1 LNRRLTPHP
10 SAFPARRAGRAPLN
24 RFMKFRL
31 LVALLLAPLAAW
43 AAYPSMTSLK
53 PHGGQIGADVKLTIT
68 GALLD
73 DFEDLM
79 FYTPGFK
86 VKSVESRAGNKVE
99 LTLSID
105 KSVRAGNHVMRVRT
119 KSGISHM
126 RQFFASPFPN
136 VEEKEPNSEFVA
148 AQTISLNQ
156 TIEGVI
162 LAEDVDY
169 FKLTVKKGQ
178 CIGVQVD
185 GLRLAAIPQGAM
197 DPYVAILDKDKFEKA
212 FSDDTILHRQD
223 GYCSFT
229 AEYDGEYYVMV
240 RESSYRG
247 SANSFYRLHVG
258 DFRRPDAIYPAGG
271 KLGSKLTV
279 RFVES
284 RDSFAEEVVLPAE
297 NDAEFVLYPKSQR
310 PAPSGNLFRLSTI
323 DNSLEVEPNETTE
336 TGTPAAEAQ
345 AYALNGIIEK
355 PGDVDFFRIP
365 LKKGQV
371 FECRAMAQA
380 LGSPLDP
387 VVTVYSPKGGSL
399 TGNDDGGG
407 MRRLDSR
414 FKFTASADGVY
425 SVRVADHLERG
436 GANFVYRIE
445 MVASQPSLT
454 FASPDYTVNDTSY
467 RQFMAVPRGGRM
479 VLLQNF
485 TRNGI
490 GGDYRFDIPGLP
502 AGVKLLDDAAPGDQP
517 GVPLVLEATADAPHA
532 GAIVTPLLQPK
543 DPNNK
548 IVGQM
553 RRTYDIVRIGN
564 VIYYQGI
571 EDQLPV
577 AVVDEAPY
585 SLEIQKP
592 TSPLVR
598 NGVFNL
604 KVVAKRKEGFKGAI
618 RVFMCWTPPGVSS
631 LGEKGIAA
639 DATECEFQLN
649 ANANVDTKTWKFVV
663 QGEADT
669 GKGRVYNASPFAELT
684 TEAPYVAA
692 NAIPLTAMEIG
703 TPGVM
708 ATNFEVQRP
717 FEGEAVAQL
726 VGAPDTIRIAP
737 IKVTKDT
744 KELRFT
750 VETDE
755 KSRPGK
761 TSNMF
766 VQIDIPVGK
775 GIATHRIALG
785 SILRLDPA
793 RKAAP
798 APVAKA
804 ATPAAAKAAAAAP
817 APAAPVVLSRLEQL
831 RQKNEAPKN

>member
-1 LNRRLTPHP
+1 
-10 SAFPARRAGRAPLN
+10 
-24 RFMKFRL
+24 MKLRHL
-31 LVALLLAPLAAW
+31 AALLLAPLAAW

-86 VKSVESRAGNKVE
+86 VKSVESRAANKVE

-136 VEEKEPNSEFVA
+136 VEEKEPNSEFAA
-148 AQTISLNQ
+148 AQPIALNQ

-178 CIGVQVD
+178 RIGVQVD

-197 DPYVAILDKDKFEKA
+197 DPYIAILDKDKFEKA

-229 AEYDGEYYVMV
+229 AEYDGDYYVMV

-247 SANSFYRLHVG
+247 SNNSYYRLHVG

-279 RFVES
+279 RFLES
-284 RDSFAEEVVLPAE
+284 RDSFAEDVVLPTE
-297 NDAEFVLYPKSQR
+297 DDAEFVLYPKSQP
-310 PAPSGNLFRLSTI
+310 PAPSGNLFRLSTV
-323 DNSLEVEPNETTE
+323 DNTLEAEPNDATE
-336 TGTPAAEAQ
+336 TGTAAAEAQ
-345 AYALNGIIEK
+345 AYALNGIIAK

-371 FECRAMAQA
+371 FECRALAQA

-436 GANFVYRIE
+436 GPNFVYRIE

-454 FASPDYTVNDTSY
+454 FASPDYSVNDTSY

-479 VLLQNF
+479 VLLENF

-490 GGDYRFDIPGLP
+490 SGDYRFDIPGLP
-502 AGVKLLDDAAPGDQP
+502 AGVKLLQDAAPGDMP
-517 GVPLVLEATADAPHA
+517 GMPLVLEAAKDAPYG

-585 SLEIQKP
+585 SLEIRQP
-592 TSPLVR
+592 ETPLVR

-804 ATPAAAKAAAAAP
+804 ATPAAAKAAAP
-817 APAAPVVLSRLEQL
+817 SPAAPVVLSRLEQL

>member
-1 LNRRLTPHP
+1 
-10 SAFPARRAGRAPLN
+10 
-24 RFMKFRL
+24 MKFRL
-31 LVALLLAPLAAW
+31 LAALLLAPFVAR
-43 AAYPSMTSLK
+43 AAYPDMSALK

-68 GALLD
+68 GARLD

-119 KSGISHM
+119 KSGVSHM
-126 RQFFASPFPN
+126 RQFFASPYPN

-148 AQTISLNQ
+148 AQPIALNQ
-156 TIEGVI
+156 TVEGVV

-169 FKLTVKKGQ
+169 YKLTVKKGQ
-178 CIGVQVD
+178 RIGVQVD
-185 GLRLAAIPQGAM
+185 ALRLAAIPQGAM

-229 AEYDGEYYVMV
+229 AEYDGDYYVMV

-279 RFVES
+279 NFLEARN
-284 RDSFAEEVVLPAE
+284 SFAEEVVLPTE
-297 NDAEFVLYPKSQR
+297 DDADFVLYPKSQS
-310 PAPSGNLFRLSTI
+310 PAPSGNLFRLSSVENT
-323 DNSLEVEPNETTE
+323 LEAEPNETFE
-336 TGTPAAEAQ
+336 KGTLAAEAQ
-345 AYALNGIIEK
+345 AYALNGVIEK
-355 PGDVDFFRIP
+355 PGDIDCFRVP

-371 FECRAMAQA
+371 FECRALAQI

-387 VVTVYSPKGGSL
+387 VVNVYTPKGGSL
-399 TGNDDGGG
+399 IGNDDGGG

-414 FKFTASADGVY
+414 FKITAPVDGIY
-425 SVRVADHLERG
+425 TVRVADHLERG

-454 FASPDYTVNDTSY
+454 FASPDYNINDTSY
-467 RQFMAVPRGGRM
+467 RQFMAVPKGGRM
-479 VLLQNF
+479 VLLANF
-485 TRNGI
+485 TRNGV
-490 GGDYRFDIPGLP
+490 GGDYRFDLKGLP
-502 AGVKLLDDAAPGDQP
+502 AGVKLLEDAAPGDLP
-517 GVPLVLEATADAPHA
+517 GVPLVLEAAADAPHG
-532 GAIVTPLLQPK
+532 GAVVTPLLQPK

-592 TSPLVR
+592 ETPLVR
-598 NGVFNL
+598 NGVYNL

-631 LGEKGIAA
+631 LGEQTIAA
-639 DATECEFQLN
+639 ESNECVFPLN
-649 ANANVDTKTWKFVV
+649 ANANVDTKSWKFVV
-663 QGEADT
+663 QGEADA
-669 GKGRVYNASPFAELT
+669 GKGRVYNASPFAELA
-684 TEAPYVAA
+684 TESPYVAA
-692 NAIPLTAMEIG
+692 NAIPLTAMEVG
-703 TPGVM
+703 TPGLMV
-708 ATNFEVQRP
+708 TNFEVARP

-726 VGAPDTIRIAP
+726 VGVPDTIRIAP

-744 KELRFT
+744 KELRFK

-755 KSRPGK
+755 KSRIGK
-761 TSNMF
+761 TANLF
-766 VQIDIPVGK
+766 VQVDIPVGK
-775 GIATHRIALG
+775 GVATHRIALG
-785 SILRLDPA
+785 SILRLDAA

>member
-1 LNRRLTPHP
+1 
-10 SAFPARRAGRAPLN
+10 
-24 RFMKFRL
+24 MKFRL
-31 LVALLLAPLAAW
+31 LAALLIAPLAAW
-43 AAYPSMTSLK
+43 AAYPDMSALR

-68 GALLD
+68 GARLD

-86 VKSVESRAGNKVE
+86 VKSVESRAANKVE

-119 KSGISHM
+119 KSGVSHM

-136 VEEKEPNSEFVA
+136 VEEKEPNSEFA
-148 AQTISLNQ
+148 GAQPIALNQ
-156 TIEGVI
+156 TVEGVI
-162 LAEDVDY
+162 LSEDVDY

-178 CIGVQVD
+178 RIGVQVD

-197 DPYVAILDKDKFEKA
+197 DPYVAILDKDRFEKA
-212 FSDDTILHRQD
+212 ASDDTILHRQD

-271 KLGSKLTV
+271 KLGTKLTV
-279 RFVES
+279 RFLEP
-284 RDSFAEEVVLPAE
+284 RDSFAEEVSLPAE
-297 NDAEFVLYPKSQR
+297 DDPEFVLYPKSQP
-310 PAPSGNLFRLSTI
+310 PAPSGNLFRLSTV
-323 DNSLEVEPNETTE
+323 DNTLEAEPNNVAEQ
-336 TGTPAAEAQ
+336 GTVAAEAA
-345 AYALNGIIEK
+345 AYALNGIIGQ
-355 PGDVDFFRIP
+355 PGDVDFFRVP

-371 FECRAMAQA
+371 FECRALAQT

-387 VVTVYSPKGGSL
+387 VVTVLSPKGNSL
-399 TGNDDGGG
+399 ASNDDGGG

-414 FKFTASADGVY
+414 FRLTAPADGVY
-425 SVRVADHLERG
+425 TVRVTDHLERG
-436 GANFVYRIE
+436 GVNFVYRIE

-454 FASPDYTVNDTSY
+454 FASPDYTINDTSY
-467 RQFMAVPRGGRM
+467 RQFLAVPKGGRM
-479 VLLQNF
+479 ALRENF
-485 TRNGI
+485 TRNGV
-490 GGDYRFDIPGLP
+490 GGDYRFELQGLP
-502 AGVKLLDDAAPGDQP
+502 AGVKLLDDAAPGSLP
-517 GVPLVLEATADAPHA
+517 GVPLVLEAAADAPHG
-532 GAIVTPLLQPK
+532 GAVVTPRLLPL

-592 TSPLVR
+592 ETPLVR
-598 NGVFNL
+598 NGIFNL
-604 KVVAKRKEGFKGAI
+604 KVVAQRKEGFKAPI
-618 RVFMCWTPPGVSS
+618 RVFMVWTPPGVSS
-631 LGEKGIAA
+631 LGEQTIPAG
-639 DATECEFQLN
+639 ATECVFQLS
-649 ANANVDTKTWKFVV
+649 AKADVEAKAWKFVV
-663 QGEADT
+663 QGEADA
-669 GKGRVYNASPFAELT
+669 GKGRVYNASPFAELV

-692 NAIPLTAMEIG
+692 NAIPLTAMEVG
-703 TPGVM
+703 TPGLMV
-708 ATNFEVQRP
+708 TNLEVLRP

-750 VETDE
+750 VETDG
-755 KSRPGK
+755 KSRVGK
-761 TSNMF
+761 TGNMF
-766 VQIDIPVGK
+766 VQVDIPTGK
-775 GIATHRIALG
+775 GLATHRIALG
-785 SILRLDPA
+785 STLRLDAP

-804 ATPAAAKAAAAAP
+804 AAPAAGKPAAPAAAP
-817 APAAPVVLSRLEQL
+817 APVVLSRLEQL
-831 RQKNEAPKN
+831 RLKNEAPKN

>member
-1 LNRRLTPHP
+1 
-10 SAFPARRAGRAPLN
+10 
-24 RFMKFRL
+24 MKFRL

>member
-1 LNRRLTPHP
+1 
-10 SAFPARRAGRAPLN
+10 
-24 RFMKFRL
+24 MKLRL
-31 LVALLLAPLAAW
+31 LAALLLAPFVAR
-43 AAYPSMTSLK
+43 AAYPDMTTLK
-53 PHGGQIGADVKLTIT
+53 PHGGQIGADVRLTIT
-68 GALLD
+68 GARLD

-119 KSGISHM
+119 KSGVSHM

-136 VEEKEPNSEFVA
+136 VEEKEPNSEFAA
-148 AQTISLNQ
+148 AQPIALGQ

-178 CIGVQVD
+178 RIGVQVD

-229 AEYDGEYYVMV
+229 AEYDGDYYVMV

-271 KLGSKLTV
+271 KLGSKLIV
-279 RFVES
+279 RFLES

-297 NDAEFVLYPKSQR
+297 DDAEFVLYPKSQP
-310 PAPSGNLFRLSTI
+310 PAPSGNLFRLSTV
-323 DNSLEVEPNETTE
+323 DNTLEAEPNDTFEK
-336 TGTPAAEAQ
+336 GTLAAEAS
-345 AYALNGIIEK
+345 AYALNGIIGK
-355 PGDVDFFRIP
+355 PGDIDCFRVP

-371 FECRAMAQA
+371 FECRALAQA

-387 VVTVYSPKGGSL
+387 VVNVYGPKGGAIN
-399 TGNDDGGG
+399 GNDDGGG

-414 FKFTASADGVY
+414 FKITVPVDGVY
-425 SVRVADHLERG
+425 TVRVTDHLERG

-454 FASPDYTVNDTSY
+454 FASPDYNINDTSY
-467 RQFMAVPRGGRM
+467 RQFMAIPKGGRM
-479 VLLQNF
+479 VLLENF
-485 TRNGI
+485 TRNGV
-490 GGDYRFDIPGLP
+490 GGDYRFELKDLP
-502 AGVKLLDDAAPGDQP
+502 AGVKLLEDAAPGDLP
-517 GVPLVLEATADAPHA
+517 GVPLVLEAAADAPHG

-543 DPNNK
+543 DPANK

-585 SLEIQKP
+585 SLEIEKP
-592 TSPLVR
+592 AAPLVR

-604 KVVAKRKEGFKGAI
+604 KVVAKRKEGFKGPI

-631 LGEKGIAA
+631 LGEQTIAA
-639 DATECEFQLN
+639 DANECFFQLN
-649 ANANVDTKTWKFVV
+649 ANANVDTKAWKFVV
-663 QGEADT
+663 QGEAEA
-669 GKGRVYNASPFAELT
+669 GKGRVYNASPFTEVP

-703 TPGVM
+703 APGVM
-708 ATNFEVQRP
+708 TTNFEVSRP

-737 IKVTKDT
+737 VKVTKDT

-755 KSRPGK
+755 KSRVGK
-761 TSNMF
+761 TANMF
-766 VQIDIPVGK
+766 VQVDIPVGK
-775 GIATHRIALG
+775 SFATHRIALG
-785 SILRLDPA
+785 SVLRLDPA

-804 ATPAAAKAAAAAP
+804 AAPSAAKAAAAAP

>member
-1 LNRRLTPHP
+1 
-10 SAFPARRAGRAPLN
+10 
-24 RFMKFRL
+24 MKFRL
-31 LVALLLAPLAAW
+31 LTAFLLAPLAAS
-43 AAYPSMTSLK
+43 AAYPEMSTLK
-53 PHGGQIGADVKLTIT
+53 PHGGQIGADLKLTIT
-68 GALLD
+68 GTRLD

-86 VKSVESRAGNKVE
+86 VKSVESRTPGKVE
-99 LTLSID
+99 LTLSIG
-105 KSVRAGNHVMRVRT
+105 KEVQAGNHVMRVRT

-136 VEEKEPNSEFVA
+136 VEEKEPNNDFA
-148 AQTISLNQ
+148 TAQPIELNQ
-156 TIEGVI
+156 TIEGVV
-162 LAEDVDY
+162 LPEDVDY
-169 FKLTVKKGQ
+169 YKLTVKKGQ
-178 CIGVQVD
+178 RIGVQVD
-185 GLRLAAIPQGAM
+185 GLRLATIPGGM
-197 DPYVAILDKDKFEKA
+197 FDPYVAILDKDKFEKA
-212 FSDDTILHRQD
+212 FSDDTILYRQD

-247 SANSFYRLHVG
+247 SNNSYYRLHVG

-279 RFVES
+279 RFLEAH
-284 RDSFAEEVVLPAE
+284 DSFAEETVLPKE
-297 NDAEFVLYPKSQR
+297 NDADFVLYPKSQR
-310 PAPSGNLFRLSTI
+310 PAPSGNTFRLSTI
-323 DNSLEVEPNETTE
+323 ENTLEVEPNNTPE
-336 TGTPAAEAQ
+336 TGTLAVAAD

-355 PGDVDFFRIP
+355 PGDVDYFRVP

-371 FECRAMAQA
+371 FECRGLAQA

-387 VVTVYSPKGGSL
+387 VVSVFTPKGASL
-399 TGNDDGGG
+399 VANDDGGG

-414 FKFTASADGVY
+414 FKFTVPVDGVY
-425 SVRVADHLERG
+425 AVRITDHLERG
-436 GANFVYRIE
+436 GPNFVYRIE
-445 MVASQPSLT
+445 MVASQPSLS
-454 FASPDYTVNDTSY
+454 FASPEYSVNDTSY
-467 RQFMAVPRGGRM
+467 RQFMAVPKGGRM
-479 VLLQNF
+479 VLLENF
-485 TRNGI
+485 TRNGV

-502 AGVKLLDDAAPGDQP
+502 AGVKLLEDAAPGDQP
-517 GVPLVLEATADAPHA
+517 GMPLVLEAAADAPYA
-532 GAIVTPLLQPK
+532 GTVVTPLLQPK

-553 RRTYDIVRIGN
+553 RRTYDIVRVGN

-585 SLEIQKP
+585 SLEIEKP
-592 TSPLVR
+592 AVPLVR

-604 KVVAKRKEGFKGAI
+604 KVVAKRKEDFKGAI

-631 LGEKGIAA
+631 LGEQTIGEG
-639 DATECEFQLN
+639 ATDCVFQLN
-649 ANANVDTKTWKFVV
+649 ANANVDTKPWKFVV
-663 QGEADT
+663 QGEADA
-669 GKGRVYNASPFAELT
+669 GKGRVYNASPFAELA

-708 ATNFEVQRP
+708 TTNFEVQRP
-717 FEGEAVAQL
+717 FEGEAVALL

-755 KSRPGK
+755 KSRVGK
-761 TSNMF
+761 TANMF
-766 VQIDIPVGK
+766 VQVDIPVGK
-775 GIATHRIALG
+775 GFATHRIALG

-804 ATPAAAKAAAAAP
+804 AAPAAAKAASP

-831 RQKNEAPKN
+831 RQQKGEAPKN

>member
-1 LNRRLTPHP
+1 
-10 SAFPARRAGRAPLN
+10 
-24 RFMKFRL
+24 MKFRL
-31 LVALLLAPLAAW
+31 LSALLLAPLAAW
-43 AAYPSMTSLK
+43 AAYPDMSALK

-68 GALLD
+68 GARLD

-86 VKSVESRAGNKVE
+86 VKSVESRAANKVE
-99 LTLSID
+99 LTLSIG
-105 KSVRAGNHVMRVRT
+105 KEVRAGNHVMRVRT
-119 KSGISHM
+119 KSGVSHM

-136 VEEKEPNSEFVA
+136 VEEKEPNSEFAA
-148 AQTISLNQ
+148 AQPIALGQ
-156 TIEGVI
+156 TVEGVI
-162 LAEDVDY
+162 LSEDVDY
-169 FKLTVKKGQ
+169 FKLTVRKGQ
-178 CIGVQVD
+178 RIGVQVD

-229 AEYDGEYYVMV
+229 AEYDGDYYVMV

-271 KLGSKLTV
+271 KLGSKLNV
-279 RFVES
+279 RFLEA

-297 NDAEFVLYPKSQR
+297 NDAEFVLYPKSQP

-323 DNSLEVEPNETTE
+323 DNTLEAEPNNTLE
-336 TGTPAAEAQ
+336 TGTLAVAAD

-355 PGDVDFFRIP
+355 PGDIDCFRVP

-371 FECRAMAQA
+371 FECRALAQV

-387 VVTVYSPKGGSL
+387 VVNVYTPKGASIV
-399 TGNDDGGG
+399 GNDDGGG

-414 FKFTASADGVY
+414 FKFTAAVDGLY
-425 SVRVADHLERG
+425 TVRITDHLERG

-467 RQFMAVPRGGRM
+467 RQFLAVPKGGRM
-479 VLLQNF
+479 VLLENF
-485 TRNGI
+485 TRNGV
-490 GGDYRFDIPGLP
+490 GGDYRFDLPGLP
-502 AGVKLLDDAAPGDQP
+502 AGVKLLEDAAPGDQP
-517 GVPLVLEATADAPHA
+517 GVPLVLEAAPDAPHA
-532 GAIVTPLLQPK
+532 GVIVTPLLQPK

-592 TSPLVR
+592 ETPLVR
-598 NGVFNL
+598 NGIFNL
-604 KVVAKRKEGFKGAI
+604 KVVAKRKEGFKGPI

-631 LGEKGIAA
+631 LGEQSIGEG
-639 DATECEFQLN
+639 ATECVFQLS
-649 ANANVDTKTWKFVV
+649 ANANVDTKPWKFVV
-663 QGEADT
+663 QGEADA
-669 GKGRVYNASPFAELT
+669 GKGRVYNASPFAELA

-692 NAIPLTAMEIG
+692 NAIPLTALEIG

-708 ATNFEVQRP
+708 TTNFEVSRP
-717 FEGEAVAQL
+717 FEGEAVATL

-755 KSRPGK
+755 KSRVGK
-761 TSNMF
+761 TANMF
-766 VQIDIPVGK
+766 VQVDVPVGK
-775 GIATHRIALG
+775 GVATHRIALG

-804 ATPAAAKAAAAAP
+804 AAPAAGKPAAP
-817 APAAPVVLSRLEQL
+817 AAPAAPVVLSRLEQL

>member
-1 LNRRLTPHP
+1 
-10 SAFPARRAGRAPLN
+10 
-24 RFMKFRL
+24 MKFRHL
-31 LVALLLAPLAAW
+31 AALLFAPLAAW
-43 AAYPSMTSLK
+43 AAYPDMTTLK
-53 PHGGQIGADVKLTIT
+53 PHGGQIGADVKLTIS
-68 GALLD
+68 GARLE

-86 VKSVESRAGNKVE
+86 VKSVESRAANKVE
-99 LTLSID
+99 LTLAIG
-105 KSVRAGNHVMRVRT
+105 KEVQAGNHVMRVRT

-136 VEEKEPNSEFVA
+136 VEEKEPNSDFA
-148 AQTISLNQ
+148 TAQPISLNQ
-156 TIEGVI
+156 TIEGVV

-169 FKLTVKKGQ
+169 YKVTVKKGQ
-178 CIGVQVD
+178 RIGVQVD
-185 GLRLAAIPQGAM
+185 GLRLAAIPNGAL

-212 FSDDTILHRQD
+212 FSDDTILYRQD

-229 AEYDGEYYVMV
+229 AEYDGDYYVMV

-279 RFVES
+279 RFLEAH
-284 RDSFAEEVVLPAE
+284 DSFAEETVLPNE
-297 NDAEFVLYPKSQR
+297 NDADFVLYPKNQR
-310 PAPSGNLFRLSTI
+310 PAPSGNTFRLSTI
-323 DNSLEVEPNETTE
+323 ENTLESEPNDTPE
-336 TGTPAAEAQ
+336 TGTLAVAAD
-345 AYALNGIIEK
+345 AYALNGVIGK
-355 PGDVDFFRIP
+355 PGDVDYFRVP

-371 FECRAMAQA
+371 FECRGFAQA

-387 VVTVYSPKGGSL
+387 VVSVFTPKGNTL
-399 TGNDDGGG
+399 IANDDGGG

-414 FKFTASADGVY
+414 FKITAPVDGLY
-425 SVRVADHLERG
+425 TVRITDHLERG
-436 GANFVYRIE
+436 GPNFVYRIE
-445 MVASQPSLT
+445 MVASQPSVT
-454 FASPDYTVNDTSY
+454 FASPEYSVNDTSY
-467 RQFMAVPRGGRM
+467 RQFMAVPKGGRM
-479 VLLQNF
+479 VLLENF
-485 TRNGI
+485 TRNGVS
-490 GGDYRFDIPGLP
+490 GDYRFDIKDLP
-502 AGVKLLDDAAPGDQP
+502 AGVKLLEDAAPGDQP
-517 GVPLVLEATADAPHA
+517 GVPLVLEAAADAPYA
-532 GAIVTPLLQPK
+532 GTVVTPLLLPK
-543 DPNNK
+543 DPANK

-585 SLEIQKP
+585 SLEIEKP
-592 TSPLVR
+592 VVPLVR

-618 RVFMCWTPPGVSS
+618 RVFMCWTPPGISS
-631 LGEKGIAA
+631 LGEQTIGEGSN
-639 DATECEFQLN
+639 ECVFQLN
-649 ANANVDTKTWKFVV
+649 ANANVDTKSWKFIV
-663 QGEADT
+663 QGEADA
-669 GKGRVYNASPFAELT
+669 GKGRVFNASPFAELA

-708 ATNFEVQRP
+708 TTAFEVQRP

-750 VETDE
+750 IETDE
-755 KSRPGK
+755 KSRVGK
-761 TSNMF
+761 TANMF

-775 GIATHRIALG
+775 GLATHRIALG

-804 ATPAAAKAAAAAP
+804 AAPAAAKAAAAVA

-831 RQKNEAPKN
+831 RQQKGDAPKN